1 MEDIEKTEESFEV
14 LIDERKW
21 NRISMAFIFQSVFD
35 AFSIE
40 RGGIYTLRR
49 LFSNPAQMAKD
60 YLGKERFHFTP
71 PFRLLIVTTALAI
84 YIFSELGFG
93 EQFLNDIQEGAKNGA
108 DGNTTGP
115 EAIIEIIK
123 GWSNYTNLILWTL
136 IPILAL
142 FTYLFNR
149 KLKFNYAEHLVLQT
163 YFFCLTNI
171 LTFIFLFQ
179 FIIDKAILSNILSL
193 LSLVYFIYFYK
204 VAFSK
209 GIGRSILDSILVYLL
224 ATIVWIVL
232 LGGIL
237 ILQVA
242 INRI

>member
-1 MEDIEKTEESFEV
+1 MDDIEKTEDSFELV
-14 LIDERKW
+14 IEERKW

-40 RGGIYTLRR
+40 RGGIYTLKR

-84 YIFSELGFG
+84 YILSELGFG
-93 EQFLNDIQEGAKNGA
+93 EQFLNDIQEGAKVQA
-108 DGNTTGP
+108 DGNPKGP
-115 EAIIEIIK
+115 KAIAEILS

-136 IPILAL
+136 VPILAL

-149 KLKFNYAEHLVLQT
+149 KLYFNYAEHLVLQT

-171 LTFIFLFQ
+171 LTCIFLFQ
-179 FIIDKAILSNILSL
+179 FIIDKSILSNILSV

-209 GIGRSILDSILVYLL
+209 GIARSILDSILIYLL
-224 ATIVWIVL
+224 STILWLVL
-232 LGGIL
+232 LGGIF

-242 INRI
+242 LNKI